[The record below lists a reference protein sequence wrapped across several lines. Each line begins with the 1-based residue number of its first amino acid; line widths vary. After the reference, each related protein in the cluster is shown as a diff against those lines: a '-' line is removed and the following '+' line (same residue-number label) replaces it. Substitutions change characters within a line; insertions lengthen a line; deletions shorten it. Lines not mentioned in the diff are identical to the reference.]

1 METYLSEIT
10 TLLPIYRW
18 VFLGTAVIAYL
29 LGSINPAVIVTRVW
43 TKGKKDIRDMG
54 SGNAGFTNVLRSV
67 GKVPAIITIVCDAL
81 KCVAAVLLG
90 GLFFS
95 LMLSNHYG
103 TQDSVLNLQLV
114 NLGKYIAGIFCIL
127 GHSFPLYFHFKGGKG
142 VVSAAALMLT
152 EDWRVFLMIL
162 GTFLILF
169 LITRVL
175 KLLLTSF
182 QFISAPIQ
190 YINVF
195 QEMGSLALP
204 FIILCLANWAM
215 TTLFD
220 GKGRFKDIYMAM
232 CYALIPYI
240 LIQIPMIVVS
250 NMLTY
255 EEGSFYTVL
264 LSFSVIWCVFL
275 VFVGLMEVHDYGP
288 GKTFIFLIVTIF
300 GAAVI
305 IFLLLVFFSLLGDAL
320 SYFISLYREIVFRL
334 N

>member
-1 METYLSEIT
+1 MS
-10 TLLPIYRW
+10 
-18 VFLGTAVIAYL
+18 IAK
-29 LGSINPAVIVTRVW
+29 SA
-43 TKGKKDIRDMG
+43 
-54 SGNAGFTNVLRSV
+54 
-67 GKVPAIITIVCDAL
+67 
-81 KCVAAVLLG
+81 
-90 GLFFS
+90 
-95 LMLSNHYG
+95 
-103 TQDSVLNLQLV
+103 
-114 NLGKYIAGIFCIL
+114 
-127 GHSFPLYFHFKGGKG
+127 GKG
-142 VVSAAALMLT
+142 VKPLRSTSEKTESRKAWWKRYLASMKYGLHVITHPFDGFWDLIHEKRGTIAAAN
-152 EDWRVFLMIL
+152 
-162 GTFLILF
+162 TFLILF

-320 SYFISLYREIVFRL
+320 SYFISMYREIVFRL